1 MGGAQEGRSPRW
13 AEPKR
18 GGAPDGRSPRGEAAE
33 PRIREAASPRIPWF
47 FRLTV
52 RVVLVIRTRSIQS
65 VPLSFPTCSEYSGER
80 HLIGYSYVMAE
91 LD

>member
-1 MGGAQEGRSPRW
+1 MGGAQE
-13 AEPKR
+13 
-18 GGAPDGRSPRGEAAE
+18 GRSPRGEAAE

-65 VPLSFPTCSEYSGER
+65 VPLSFPTCRGAQSLPLRSVVWQYPRYLKLWFLGR
-80 HLIGYSYVMAE
+80 NW
-91 LD
+91 